1 MKKIV
6 LICLFMAMAGI
17 SAAQVDTFDLKNMP
31 KYLFLGDQWADY
43 SKFYEPLPAGIHP
56 DGTHCSYPELHYDP
70 VLLTMQGG
78 NGSCLLGIQMLL
90 DIGLNDG
97 VYPANYRH
105 ICNFAA
111 GKHSDSTI
119 QIAGLALMLPHYFMS
134 QSGFATIIVRERLME
149 NGFDAIS
156 LQLMDTSM
164 NVITEGYTLLA
175 DSVGKPIFCFNKYT
189 FEVWEDPVGAAS
201 TTGPGA
207 GWYYIFYDIHEVY
220 FDSSISVTDSF
231 YLGARLRRTIQ
242 GEPYVGV
249 AVPSIIEDHTLTS
262 PTSEWFTPQYNW
274 KAQGGDHI
282 ASYYDAMTPIIESL
296 DDSIWF
302 TVNSG
307 MDDHGYMLIFPI
319 LEPDCGLRGAINW
332 NPLGGGNVRLRWASG
347 SNDTLWEVSYGPAG
361 IAPEDGTIVSTT
373 SPSIVLSGIAPDS
386 LYVAFVRA
394 QCMRY
399 RDTMWSD
406 WSDSIPIFIST
417 QEIASVNKDDGI
429 ALQPNPASNSVLLTA
444 EAPLSG
450 IDVHTA
456 SGAFYKHLPASGL
469 TADIDV
475 SSWPAGTY
483 LLRISTPTGVTTKK
497 LLIL

>member
-1 MKKIV
+1 
-6 LICLFMAMAGI
+6 
-17 SAAQVDTFDLKNMP
+17 
-31 KYLFLGDQWADY
+31 
-43 SKFYEPLPAGIHP
+43 
-56 DGTHCSYPELHYDP
+56 
-70 VLLTMQGG
+70 
-78 NGSCLLGIQMLL
+78 
-90 DIGLNDG
+90 
-97 VYPANYRH
+97 
-105 ICNFAA
+105 
-111 GKHSDSTI
+111 
-119 QIAGLALMLPHYFMS
+119 
-134 QSGFATIIVRERLME
+134 
-149 NGFDAIS
+149 
-156 LQLMDTSM
+156 
-164 NVITEGYTLLA
+164 
-175 DSVGKPIFCFNKYT
+175 
-189 FEVWEDPVGAAS
+189 
-201 TTGPGA
+201 
-207 GWYYIFYDIHEVY
+207 
-220 FDSSISVTDSF
+220 
-231 YLGARLRRTIQ
+231 
-242 GEPYVGV
+242 
-249 AVPSIIEDHTLTS
+249 
-262 PTSEWFTPQYNW
+262 
-274 KAQGGDHI
+274 
-282 ASYYDAMTPIIESL
+282 
-296 DDSIWF
+296 
-302 TVNSG
+302 